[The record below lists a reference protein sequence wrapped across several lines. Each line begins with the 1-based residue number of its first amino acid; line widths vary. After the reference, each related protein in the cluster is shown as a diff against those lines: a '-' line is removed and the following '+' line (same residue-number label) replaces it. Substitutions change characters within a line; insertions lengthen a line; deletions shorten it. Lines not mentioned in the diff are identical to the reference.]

1 MTPENTLASLNR
13 RFEVLADLGT
23 QHPELPAPNV
33 EICSVITDRITLAFH
48 ESPGAFRQWLTALG
62 IALHTVEGGAGAT
75 TAWLTALHEV
85 DGVTLKLTSYT
96 RLDVA
101 ETDGAV

>member
-1 MTPENTLASLNR
+1 MSTLASLNR
-13 RFEVLADLGT
+13 RLGVLADLVA

-33 EICSVITDRITLAFH
+33 EICSVITDRITISFH
-48 ESPGAFRQWLTALG
+48 ESPGAFRQWLTSLG
-62 IALHTVEGGAGAT
+62 IALHTVQGGAGAT

-85 DGVTLKLTSYT
+85 EGITLKLTSYT

-101 ETDGAV
+101 ETGGAA

>member
-1 MTPENTLASLNR
+1 MNTLDTINPRLK
-13 RFEVLADLGT
+13 VLADLGAR
-23 QHPELPAPNV
+23 HPELPAPDV

>member
-1 MTPENTLASLNR
+1 MNSLASLNR
-13 RFEVLADLGT
+13 RLGVLADLVAR
-23 QHPELPAPNV
+23 HPELPAPNV
-33 EICSVITDRITLAFH
+33 EICSVITDRITVSFH

-62 IALHTVEGGAGAT
+62 IALHTVQGGAGAT
-75 TAWLTALHEV
+75 CAWLTALYEV

>member
-1 MTPENTLASLNR
+1 MNTLDTLHR
-13 RFEVLADLGT
+13 RLGALADLVA

-33 EICSVITDRITLAFH
+33 EICSVITEQITMAFH

-75 TAWLTALHEV
+75 SAWLTALHEV
-85 DGVTLKLTSYT
+85 DGITLKLTSYT

-101 ETDGAV
+101 ETGGAA

>member
-1 MTPENTLASLNR
+1 MNTLASLNR
-13 RFEVLADLGT
+13 RLGALADLVA

-33 EICSVITDRITLAFH
+33 EICSVITDRITISFH

-75 TAWLTALHEV
+75 SAWLTALHEV

-96 RLDVA
+96 RLDAVA
-101 ETDGAV
+101 ETGGEG

>member
-1 MTPENTLASLNR
+1 MNTLASLNR
-13 RFEVLADLGT
+13 RLTVLADLIAR
-23 QHPELPAPNV
+23 HPELPAPNV
-33 EICSVITDRITLAFH
+33 EICSVITDRITISFH

-62 IALHTVEGGAGAT
+62 IALHTVQGGAGAT

-85 DGVTLKLTSYT
+85 DDITLKLTSYT

-101 ETDGAV
+101 ETGGAA